1 MNKYFTIIL
10 AIVFA
15 LYSCNNASE
24 NVQEEETVIKLTSE
38 NLLNAT
44 VWYQQSAEMQ
54 ATYYQAFN
62 FAKNQLLINSDAAVT
77 TLPKAVI
84 VDIDET
90 MLDNS
95 PFEAYLIQN
104 NKTFSKELWSEW
116 VNLASAKALPGA
128 VDFSIF
134 AKENEVT
141 VFYVSNRHV
150 DNLEPTLKNLQSEG
164 FAYAEEKYISLKDET
179 SDKTE
184 RRKKIAENYEI
195 IMLIGDNLRDFD
207 EVFKDRSDNF
217 GKSITEGNRDL
228 FGIKY
233 IILPNPMYGQWEK
246 PFRNADGETS
256 HEQLLENMRKALIS
270 F

>member
-1 MNKYFTIIL
+1 MRKYFYIL
-10 AIVFA
+10 FA
-15 LYSCNNASE
+15 FVLAFSSCKE
-24 NVQEEETVIKLTSE
+24 NTENIEVEINLTSE

-44 VWYQQSAEMQ
+44 IWYQQSAEMQ
-54 ATYYQAFN
+54 ACYYQAFN
-62 FAKNQLLINSDAAVT
+62 YSKNQLLRNIETST
-77 TLPKAVI
+77 TTKPKAVI

-104 NKTFSKELWSEW
+104 NETFNKDLWYKW

-141 VFYVSNRHV
+141 VFYVSNRV
-150 DNLEPTLKNLQSEG
+150 VANIEPTVKNLQAEG
-164 FAYAEEKYISLKDET
+164 FAYAENEYVLLKEET

-184 RRKKIAENYEI
+184 RRNLIAENYEV

-207 EVFKDRSDNF
+207 EIFTDRNSKF
-217 GKSITEGNRDL
+217 GFQIVEEHEDL
-228 FGIKY
+228 FGTKY
-233 IILPNPMYGQWEK
+233 IMLPNPMYGQWEK
-246 PFRNADGETS
+246 AYKNPEGDTPQ
-256 HEQLLENMRKALIS
+256 EQILENMRKSLIS